1 MPGRKE
7 YLEHPGGP
15 PTEEAPA
22 IGVADIR
29 DAVNG
34 GPPTEEAPAIGV
46 ADIRDAVNY
55 LPHDHLGGGPKEE
68 TTQKNEISPKE
79 LLGSDKLPSF
89 EVFKIIKKGIDSRD
103 DHTGLVADHR
113 HQTTSDPHK

>member
-1 MPGRKE
+1 MPGGKE
-7 YLEHPGGP
+7 YLEHP
-15 PTEEAPA
+15 
-22 IGVADIR
+22 
-29 DAVNG
+29 G

-89 EVFKIIKKGIDSRD
+89 EVLKIIKKGIDSRD
-103 DHTGLVADHR
+103 DHKEPGLVADHR